1 MYRLPNRNEALD
13 QVRSRRKPWDL
24 AIVGG
29 GATGVGVALDAAA
42 RGYEVV
48 LFEQSDFGKGT
59 SSRSTKLVH
68 GGVRYLERGDVPLV
82 LEALRER
89 GIMRQNAPHLVSDLA
104 FVVPTYAWWE
114 GPFYGAGLRVYNLL
128 AGRYGF
134 GKSRNLSKEETL
146 EYLPT
151 LRRDGLRGGVLY
163 YDGQFDD
170 ARFLISLVQTAFEQ
184 GAFLLNYCP
193 VERLERNGEG
203 VVTAL
208 HVRDAETGEELRVEA
223 RVVVNA
229 AGPFVDSVRRLADP
243 SAPALVTPSQGVHLV
258 FDRSFLPADMAIMV
272 PHTSDGRVLF
282 AIPWQEHTLIGTTD
296 TPVAETSLDPRPLEV
311 EIDFILRTAGLYLHK
326 VPRREDVLSMFA
338 GIRPLVRGGNG
349 KSTAALSRGH
359 TIHVDQNGLL
369 TITGGKWTTYRQMAE
384 DCVDHAMMLAGLEER
399 PCVTRT
405 LNLHGYLRN
414 AERFGPLAA
423 YGSDAPALDR
433 MAREE
438 PALAVQLHPDLPYR
452 AVQVVWAARYE
463 YARTIEDVLSRRLR
477 ATFLNARAALEM
489 APQVAA
495 LLAAELGRD
504 ERWQE
509 QQVKEFASLAASYLP
524 G

>member
-1 MYRLPNRNEALD
+1 MHRLPSREEALE
-13 QVRSRRKPWDL
+13 QVRLRRKPWDI
-24 AIVGG
+24 AVVGG

-42 RGYEVV
+42 RGYDVV

-134 GKSRNLSKEETL
+134 GKSRNLSKDETL
-146 EYLPT
+146 AYLPT
-151 LRRDGLRGGVLY
+151 IRREGLRGGVLY

-170 ARFLISLVQTAFEQ
+170 ARFLVGLVQTAFEQ
-184 GAFLLNYCP
+184 GAVLLNYCP
-193 VERLERNGEG
+193 VVALLRNGDG
-203 VVTAL
+203 VVSGLIA
-208 HVRDAETGEELRVEA
+208 RDAETDEELRVEA

-243 SAPALVTPSQGVHLV
+243 KALSLVAPSQGIHLV
-258 FDRSFLPADMAIMV
+258 FDRSFLPGDVAIMV

-296 TPVAETSLDPRPLEV
+296 TPVGEASLEPMPLEV
-311 EIDFILRTAGLYLHK
+311 EIDFILRTASLYLH
-326 VPRREDVLSMFA
+326 RHLERDDVLAMFA
-338 GIRPLVRGGNG
+338 GIRPLVRSENG

-384 DCVDHAMMLAGLEER
+384 DCVDHAIMLAGLEER
-399 PCVTRT
+399 QCVTRT
-405 LNLHGYLRN
+405 LNLHGYFRS
-414 AERFGPLAA
+414 AERFGTLAA
-423 YGSDAPALDR
+423 YGSDAPAIER
-433 MAREE
+433 MMRDVPE
-438 PALAVQLHPDLPYR
+438 LAAPLHPALPYR
-452 AVQVVWAARYE
+452 EAQVVWAVRYE
-463 YARTIEDVLSRRLR
+463 YARTVEDVLSRRLR
-477 ATFLNARAALEM
+477 ATFLNVRAAIEM
-489 APQVAA
+489 APRVAA
-495 LLAAELGRD
+495 LVARELGRD
-504 ERWQE
+504 ESWQRRE
-509 QQVKEFASLAASYLP
+509 VEEFTVLARRYLP
-524 G
+524 R